1 MVTVTCKLVLALMP
15 HHTLTKINGEP
26 THSAVKKLEKEL
38 GSNLIAV
45 PCPWGRGKGHLG
57 ILQDA
62 AVFAQRNGGPFT
74 PPEQAPPTYPE
85 LPPAAT
91 TAQRE
96 RLRADNEEAQRAWAT
111 FQHVHRIAVNLAAD
125 AIESIYYA
133 ELDDPDEGLN
143 DVSIRDLIDH
153 IRQRYCQIAQD
164 DMDANMSKFYEGID
178 PTLPLAVYTRKQETC
193 QEFAQDAKVPISEE
207 LMVTTGTK
215 HALQCGGLTQAWREW
230 RRLPA
235 AQHNWLNWKTH
246 WTTAFNEQRDI
257 SRLTG
262 GTFLHQANS
271 AVEED
276 QWSTQ
281 MITSLDNLANA
292 AVQKN
297 DTVERLVVANK
308 LLTDTVAKLQ
318 EDNTKLLAVIQ
329 QLAGSGNTQR
339 PTAHSSTPKWDPNGY
354 CHTHGFRVN
363 IGHNS
368 KTCRFKKPGHQNEA
382 MRQNT
387 LGGNQDNK
395 AWQPKS

>member
-1 MVTVTCKLVLALMP
+1 MVLVTRESVLALMP
-15 HHTLTKINGEP
+15 HNTLAKIIGEP
-26 THSAVKKLEKEL
+26 THKSIKKLEKEL

-45 PCPWGRGKGHLG
+45 PCPWGRNKGHLG

-62 AVFAQRNGGPFT
+62 PVFTQRNGGPFT
-74 PPEQAPPTYPE
+74 PPLQPPPTYPDI
-85 LPPAAT
+85 PPAAS

-111 FQHVHRIAVNLAAD
+111 YQHVQRIAVNLAAD
-125 AIESIYYA
+125 AIEPVYYA

-153 IRQRYCQIAQD
+153 IRQRYCHIAQD
-164 DMDANMSKFYEGID
+164 DIDANMDKFNEGID

-193 QEFAQDAKVPISEE
+193 QEFAQDANVPISEE
-207 LMVTTGTK
+207 TMVTTGTK

-235 AQHNWLNWKTH
+235 DQHTWLNWKSH
-246 WTTAFNEQRDI
+246 WTAAFNEQRDI

-262 GTFLHQANS
+262 GTIMSQANA
-271 AVEED
+271 AVD
-276 QWSTQ
+276 DTQWSSQ

-308 LLTDTVAKLQ
+308 QLTDTVTKLHEENAKLL
-318 EDNTKLLAVIQ
+318 NIIQ
-329 QLAGSGNTQR
+329 HMAGQPPR
-339 PTAHSSTPKWDPNGY
+339 PSPHQQAWSRLDPKGY
-354 CHTHGFRVN
+354 CHSHGYRVTV
-363 IGHNS
+363 GHNS
-368 KTCRFKKPGHQNEA
+368 KTCRYKKPGHQDEA
-382 MRQNT
+382 TRQNT
-387 LGGNQDNK
+387 MGGNQDNK
-395 AWQPKS
+395 GWQPK